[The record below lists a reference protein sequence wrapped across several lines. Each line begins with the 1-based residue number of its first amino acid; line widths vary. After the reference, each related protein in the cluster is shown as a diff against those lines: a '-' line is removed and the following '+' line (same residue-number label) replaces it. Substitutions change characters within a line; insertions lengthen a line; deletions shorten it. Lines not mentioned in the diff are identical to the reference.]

1 MDTCTLPDRI
11 GALSQRSVEMDTIRN
26 LLLERI
32 APLKDLSQRTVHLY
46 CCTLD
51 RWAEY
56 LGREP
61 TLDDL
66 DDLEVAKFLRWRADN
81 HRRRR
86 GNRPLSKGSVAK
98 DSAQLRSIWNW
109 IAKKRMRRTNGEL
122 IEFPDYKRPIAP
134 TPQPKAFTAD
144 ELRAL
149 LEAAR
154 HRKGHI
160 SGVPAAWLW
169 STMIQAMFETG
180 ERIGAVL
187 ALRWSQVD
195 LERCQL
201 TFLAETR
208 KGHRETITRA
218 ISPQLAQR
226 MGARKRAASER
237 VWPWLDDREDKSL
250 YASWAVLCR
259 SAKVEYKSFHSIR
272 KATASYMKKAGVSA
286 KTQLGHA
293 SEEMAEKHYYDAR
306 IVGTQSAVEY
316 LPDIG

>member
-1 MDTCTLPDRI
+1 
-11 GALSQRSVEMDTIRN
+11 MDTIRT
-26 LLLERI
+26 LLVERI
-32 APLKDLSQRTVHLY
+32 APLKDLRQRTVDLY
-46 CCTLD
+46 CATLD

-61 TLDDL
+61 VLDDL
-66 DDLEVAKFLRWRADN
+66 DDLEVAKFLRWRANN

-86 GNRPLSKGSVAK
+86 GTKPLSKGSVAK

-109 IAKKRMRRTNGEL
+109 IAKKRLKRTNGEL
-122 IEFPDYKRPIAP
+122 IEFPDYKRPVAP
-134 TPQPKAFTAD
+134 VPQPKAFTAD
-144 ELRAL
+144 ELRQL
-149 LEAAR
+149 METAR
-154 HRKGHI
+154 HRKGAV

-169 STMIQAMFETG
+169 TTMIQAMFETG
-180 ERIGAVL
+180 ERIGAIL
-187 ALRWSQVD
+187 ALRWSEVD

-218 ISPQLAQR
+218 ISPQLANR
-226 MGARKRAASER
+226 MGARRRAASEL
-237 VWPWLDDREDKSL
+237 VWPWLDGRRDKSC
-250 YASWAVLCR
+250 YASFRVLCR
-259 SAKVEYKSFHSIR
+259 TAGVEYKSFHSIR